1 MFFSQP
7 VTSSAT
13 IASSKKEKETWKTS
27 EIKKKLI
34 SPTNFLHGKKCK
46 SVFRYTKVLH
56 ILKLPPHTSLQCQDD
71 AELMDNQQSN
81 KWAAERKYLL
91 EVIRCLLYLGRQGMA
106 LQGQDGK
113 ENFTQLLRLLSTND
127 KNTLY
132 HLEGKIGY
140 KYTHN
145 DVQNEI
151 LGIMAFLTLQ
161 EKLKTIR

>member
-1 MFFSQP
+1 
-7 VTSSAT
+7 
-13 IASSKKEKETWKTS
+13 
-27 EIKKKLI
+27 
-34 SPTNFLHGKKCK
+34 
-46 SVFRYTKVLH
+46 
-56 ILKLPPHTSLQCQDD
+56 
-71 AELMDNQQSN
+71 MDNQQSN

-91 EVIRCLLYLGRQGMA
+91 EVIRCLLYLGRQGIA

>member
-1 MFFSQP
+1 MQKRFQVHQGSAYLK
-7 VTSSAT
+7 VATSYQLT
-13 IASSKKEKETWKTS
+13 IS
-27 EIKKKLI
+27 
-34 SPTNFLHGKKCK
+34 
-46 SVFRYTKVLH
+46 
-56 ILKLPPHTSLQCQDD
+56 QCQDD

-91 EVIRCLLYLGRQGMA
+91 EVIRCLLYLGRQGIA